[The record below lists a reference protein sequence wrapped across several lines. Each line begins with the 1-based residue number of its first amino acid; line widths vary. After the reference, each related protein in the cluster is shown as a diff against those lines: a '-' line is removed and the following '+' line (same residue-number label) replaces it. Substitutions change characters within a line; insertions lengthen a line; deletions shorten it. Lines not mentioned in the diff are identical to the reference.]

1 MRHKSDEK
9 KEQIRAFL
17 NDYISSYGEA
27 PTIREISA
35 GTGISRPTVQ
45 RYLVAMGGDGEISYD
60 GGCIMTPMY
69 EKMDNETVPV
79 AILGEV
85 ACGLPTYA
93 EEHVESYVKLPRSLV
108 GKNKCFLLRATGES
122 MVEVGVDPGDLVLVR
137 QTNHAEK
144 GQIAVVLVEDEAT
157 LKRYYPEP
165 EHGRV
170 RLHPEN
176 SEMNDIYVKNAT
188 VQGVAFRVIKE
199 LR

>member
-9 KEQIRAFL
+9 RECIRNFL
-17 NDYISSYGEA
+17 DDYVSTYGDA
-27 PTIREISA
+27 PTIRSISA

-45 RYLVAMGGDGEISYD
+45 RYLVAMGDAGEITYS
-60 GGCIMTPMY
+60 GGLIVTPMS

-79 AILGEV
+79 ALLGDV

-93 EEHVESYVKLPRSLV
+93 EEHVESYLRLPRSLV
-108 GKNKCFLLRATGES
+108 GKSKCFLLRAQGES
-122 MVEVGVDPGDLVLVR
+122 MIEVGVEPGDLVLVR
-137 QTNHAEK
+137 QTEHAER
-144 GQIAVVLVEDEAT
+144 GQIAVVLVDDEAT

-176 SEMNDIYVKNAT
+176 SEMSDIYVRNAMI
-188 VQGVAFRVIKE
+188 QGVAMRVIKE